1 MLNINEENLQIEF
14 SVHCSKGTYIRSLC
28 EDLAEKLGNIGYMA
42 KLERTR
48 VGQFDIKNSIT
59 IEELEKDYKKNS
71 KQENIKRIDNIDN
84 QESLKLEL
92 PYIIPVEKIF
102 EKNEKVELSKY
113 KLNLFLN
120 GVKITSNNLD
130 GVYRVYCDKKFIGTG
145 IIKEKLLKRDVI
157 I

>member
-1 MLNINEENLQIEF
+1 
-14 SVHCSKGTYIRSLC
+14 
-28 EDLAEKLGNIGYMA
+28 MA

-59 IEELEKDYKKNS
+59 IEELEKDYKNNS
-71 KQENIKRIDNIDN
+71 KQENIKRIENIDN

-113 KLNLFLN
+113 KLKLFLN